1 MVKDELIDFVGE
13 SWRLYH
19 GKKKKP
25 VNSMRIIRTIA
36 EDGWRPVVAQ
46 PLPDHPDVLAS
57 EIAQL
62 VGVVE
67 SERTAAD
74 LRKE

>member
-1 MVKDELIDFVGE
+1 
-13 SWRLYH
+13 
-19 GKKKKP
+19 
-25 VNSMRIIRTIA
+25 MRIIRTIA